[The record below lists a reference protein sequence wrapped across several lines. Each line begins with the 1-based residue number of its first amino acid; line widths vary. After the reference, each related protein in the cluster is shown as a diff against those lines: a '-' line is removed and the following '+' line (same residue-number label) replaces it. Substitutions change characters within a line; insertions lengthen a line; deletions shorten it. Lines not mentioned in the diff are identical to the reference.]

1 MGNKDKPWF
10 NDQCRHTLGFMQKAH
25 LHTHHSRVNWEEF
38 VRRQVRVNE
47 TYSETK
53 RGIGVRS
60 RDVLINAESPHK
72 W

>member
-1 MGNKDKPWF
+1 
-10 NDQCRHTLGFMQKAH
+10 MQKAH
-25 LHTHHSRVNWEEF
+25 LHAHHSRVNWEEF
-38 VRRQVRVNE
+38 VRRQVRIDE

-53 RGIGVRS
+53 RRIGVRS